1 VGSGRLR
8 KFFGILP
15 ILIVWR
21 FRWNPPGKAVLQ
33 RSMSEQIQI
42 LDVEREDKDIIYILQ
57 EATNK
62 KVWTFAGGK
71 GGTGK
76 TAITANIGV
85 ALATMGYRVI
95 LVDADLGGANL
106 HTILNI
112 KRPRVTLSDF
122 INRRVETL
130 GDILLNTP
138 SENLRLISGGSDMV
152 GLANIPYQTKIRLQK
167 HLELL
172 EADYIL
178 LDLGAGTNFNTLDF
192 FVLSNEGFVICNP
205 EPTAKINAY
214 TFLKSV
220 VYRLI
225 EREFKKGTRIKEL
238 IVKEGR
244 NNKNGSLPVP
254 ELLKKINTV
263 DPESGAKIRM
273 LLSRFRPKV
282 IMNKLRRFSQEREG
296 VQLANL
302 TEKYLGISL
311 EYLGMVRDDSHVIDS
326 SELMMP
332 FVLQFP
338 GCGASKDIYN
348 LVGKLGIEDKLGRFA
363 LKRSSK
369 LRRYIKSERRYW
381 YQ

>member
-1 VGSGRLR
+1 
-8 KFFGILP
+8 
-15 ILIVWR
+15 
-21 FRWNPPGKAVLQ
+21 
-33 RSMSEQIQI
+33 MTEEIQI
-42 LDVEREDKDIIYILQ
+42 ADVEQDIIYILQ
-57 EATNK
+57 EKTDK

-76 TAITANIGV
+76 TALTANIGV

-112 KRPRVTLSDF
+112 KRPQVTLSDF
-122 INRRVETL
+122 INRRINNL

-152 GLANIPYQTKIRLQK
+152 GLANIPFQTKIRLQK
-167 HLELL
+167 HLEML

-225 EREFKKGTRIKEL
+225 EREFKRGTQIKEL
-238 IVKEGR
+238 IIKEGR
-244 NNKNGSLPVP
+244 NNKTGSLPVP
-254 ELLKKINTV
+254 ELLNRIENV
-263 DPESGAKIRM
+263 DPASSSKLKKMLFQFQPKI
-273 LLSRFRPKV
+273 

-296 VQLANL
+296 VQLADL

-311 EYLGMVRDDSHVIDS
+311 DYLGMVRDDSHVVDS
-326 SELMMP
+326 SELIMP
-332 FVLQFP
+332 FLLQFP
-338 GCGASKDIYN
+338 GCGASKDVYN
-348 LVGKLGIEDKLGRFA
+348 LIGKLGVEDKLERFTI
-363 LKRSSK
+363 KRSTK

-381 YQ
+381 YH

>member
-1 VGSGRLR
+1 
-8 KFFGILP
+8 
-15 ILIVWR
+15 
-21 FRWNPPGKAVLQ
+21 
-33 RSMSEQIQI
+33 MSEKRAS
-42 LDVEREDKDIIYILQ
+42 LEAGEDIIYILQ
-57 EATNK
+57 ENTAK

-95 LVDADLGGANL
+95 VVDADLGGANL

-112 KRPRVTLSDF
+112 KRPGLTLADF
-122 INRRVETL
+122 LNRRVNNLEE
-130 GDILLNTP
+130 ILLPTP

-152 GLANIPYQTKIRLQK
+152 GLANISYQSKVRLQK

-178 LDLGAGTNFNTLDF
+178 IDLGAGTSFNTLDF
-192 FVLSNEGFVICNP
+192 FVLSNEGFLISNP

-214 TFLKSV
+214 SFLKSV

-225 EREFKKGTRIKEL
+225 EREFKKGTGISEL
-238 IVKEGR
+238 IVREGR
-244 NNKNGSLPVP
+244 NNKSGSLSIP
-254 ELLKKINTV
+254 ELIKRITQV
-263 DPESGAKIRM
+263 DPASSRQIRNI
-273 LLSRFRPKV
+273 LTRFHPKL
-282 IMNKLRRFSQEREG
+282 IMNKLRRFAQEKEG
-296 VQLANL
+296 VQLAGL
-302 TEKYLGISL
+302 TEKYLGVSM

-338 GCGASKDIYN
+338 GSGASKDIYTI
-348 LVGKLGIEDKLGRFA
+348 VGKLGIKDSLGRFETNRTTK
-363 LKRSSK
+363 LKK
-369 LRRYIKSERRYW
+369 YIRTERNYW
-381 YQ
+381 YQE

>member
-1 VGSGRLR
+1 MTE
-8 KFFGILP
+8 
-15 ILIVWR
+15 
-21 FRWNPPGKAVLQ
+21 N
-33 RSMSEQIQI
+33 IQI
-42 LDVEREDKDIIYILQ
+42 ADPEQDIIYILQ
-57 EATNK
+57 EATDK

-76 TAITANIGV
+76 TALTANIGV
-85 ALATMGYRVI
+85 ALATMGYHVI

-112 KRPRVTLSDF
+112 KRPQVTLSDF
-122 INRRVETL
+122 INRRINNL

-167 HLELL
+167 HLETL

-225 EREFKKGTRIKEL
+225 EREFKRGTQIKEL
-238 IVKEGR
+238 IIREGR
-244 NNKNGSLPVP
+244 NNKTGSLPVP
-254 ELLKKINTV
+254 ELLNRIENV
-263 DPESGAKIRM
+263 DPVSSSKVKKMLFQFQPKI
-273 LLSRFRPKV
+273 

-296 VQLANL
+296 VQLAGL
-302 TEKYLGISL
+302 TEKYLGVSL
-311 EYLGMVRDDSHVIDS
+311 DYLGMVRDDSHVVDS

-338 GCGASKDIYN
+338 GCGASKDVYN
-348 LVGKLGIEDKLGRFA
+348 LVGKLGVEDKLGRFA
-363 LKRSSK
+363 IKRSTK

-381 YQ
+381 YH

>member
-1 VGSGRLR
+1 
-8 KFFGILP
+8 
-15 ILIVWR
+15 
-21 FRWNPPGKAVLQ
+21 
-33 RSMSEQIQI
+33 MTEEIQI
-42 LDVEREDKDIIYILQ
+42 ADVDQDIIYILQ

-112 KRPRVTLSDF
+112 KRPQYTLSDF
-122 INRRVETL
+122 INRRVDNLSE
-130 GDILLNTP
+130 ILLNTP

-152 GLANIPYQTKIRLQK
+152 GLANIPHQSKMRLQK
-167 HLELL
+167 HLEIL
-172 EADYIL
+172 EADFIL

-244 NNKNGSLPVP
+244 NNKSGSLPVP
-254 ELLKKINTV
+254 ELLNRIQSV
-263 DPESGAKIRM
+263 DPVSSAKITKV
-273 LLSRFRPKV
+273 LSQFQPKI
-282 IMNKLRRFSQEREG
+282 IMNRLRRFSQEREG
-296 VQLANL
+296 IQLAGL

-332 FVLQFP
+332 FILQFP

-348 LVGKLGIEDKLGRFA
+348 LVGKLGIGDKLGRFTVT
-363 LKRSSK
+363 RSTK
-369 LRRYIKSERRYW
+369 LRRYIKTERRYW
-381 YQ
+381 YH

>member
-1 VGSGRLR
+1 
-8 KFFGILP
+8 
-15 ILIVWR
+15 
-21 FRWNPPGKAVLQ
+21 
-33 RSMSEQIQI
+33 MTEEIQI
-42 LDVEREDKDIIYILQ
+42 ADVEQDIVYILQ
-57 EATNK
+57 ETTDK

-76 TAITANIGV
+76 TALTANIGV

-112 KRPRVTLSDF
+112 KRPQVTLSDF
-122 INRRVETL
+122 INRRINNL

-167 HLELL
+167 HLETL

-225 EREFKKGTRIKEL
+225 EREFKRGTHIKEL
-238 IVKEGR
+238 IIREGR
-244 NNKNGSLPVP
+244 NNKTGSLPVP
-254 ELLKKINTV
+254 ELLNRIENV
-263 DPESGAKIRM
+263 DPVSSSKVKKMLFQFQPKI
-273 LLSRFRPKV
+273 
-282 IMNKLRRFSQEREG
+282 IMNKIRRFSQEREG
-296 VQLANL
+296 VQLAGL

-311 EYLGMVRDDSHVIDS
+311 DYLGMVRDDSHVVDS

-338 GCGASKDIYN
+338 GCGASKDVYN
-348 LVGKLGIEDKLGRFA
+348 LVGKLGVEDKLGRFA
-363 LKRSSK
+363 IKRSTK

>member
-1 VGSGRLR
+1 M
-8 KFFGILP
+8 P
-15 ILIVWR
+15 
-21 FRWNPPGKAVLQ
+21 
-33 RSMSEQIQI
+33 EEIQI
-42 LDVEREDKDIIYILQ
+42 TDTEKDIIYIFQ
-57 EATNK
+57 EATDK

-76 TAITANIGV
+76 TAMTANIGI
-85 ALATMGYRVI
+85 ALATMGYHVI

-112 KRPRVTLSDF
+112 KRPKATLSDF
-122 INRRVETL
+122 INRRINNL
-130 GDILLNTP
+130 SDIMLNTP

-152 GLANIPYQTKIRLQK
+152 GLANIPFQSKVRFQR
-167 HLELL
+167 HLEQL

-178 LDLGAGTNFNTLDF
+178 LDLGAGTNYNTLDF

-225 EREFKKGTRIKEL
+225 EREFKRGTHIKEV
-238 IVKEGR
+238 IIKQGR
-244 NNKNGSLPVP
+244 NNKGGSIPIP
-254 ELLKKINTV
+254 ELLERVNDTDSDSSIKI
-263 DPESGAKIRM
+263 SRM
-273 LLSRFRPKV
+273 LSQFQPKL
-282 IMNKLRRFSQEREG
+282 IMNRLRRFSQEREG
-296 VQLANL
+296 FQLAEL
-302 TEKYLGISL
+302 TTKYLGISL
-311 EYLGMVRDDSHVIDS
+311 EYLGMVRDDSHVVDS

-348 LVGKLGIEDKLGRFA
+348 LLGKLGIEDKLGRFA
-363 LKRSSK
+363 VKRSKK
-369 LRRYIKSERRYW
+369 LSRYIKSERQYW

>member
-1 VGSGRLR
+1 
-8 KFFGILP
+8 
-15 ILIVWR
+15 
-21 FRWNPPGKAVLQ
+21 
-33 RSMSEQIQI
+33 MTEEIQI
-42 LDVEREDKDIIYILQ
+42 ADAEQDIIYILQ
-57 EATNK
+57 EATDK

-76 TAITANIGV
+76 TALTANIGV

-112 KRPRVTLSDF
+112 KRPQVTLSDF
-122 INRRVETL
+122 INRRINNL

-167 HLELL
+167 HLETL

-225 EREFKKGTRIKEL
+225 EREFKRGTHIKEL
-238 IVKEGR
+238 IIKEGR
-244 NNKNGSLPVP
+244 NNKTGSLPVP
-254 ELLKKINTV
+254 ELLNRIENV
-263 DPESGAKIRM
+263 DPVSSSKVKKMLFQFQPKI
-273 LLSRFRPKV
+273 

-296 VQLANL
+296 VQIAGL

-311 EYLGMVRDDSHVIDS
+311 DYLGMVRDDSHVVDS

-338 GCGASKDIYN
+338 GCGASKDVYN
-348 LVGKLGIEDKLGRFA
+348 LVGKLGVEDKLGRFA
-363 LKRSSK
+363 IKRSTK

-381 YQ
+381 YH

>member
-1 VGSGRLR
+1 
-8 KFFGILP
+8 
-15 ILIVWR
+15 
-21 FRWNPPGKAVLQ
+21 
-33 RSMSEQIQI
+33 MTEEIQI
-42 LDVEREDKDIIYILQ
+42 ADAEQDIIYILQ
-57 EATNK
+57 EATDK

-76 TAITANIGV
+76 TALTANIGV
-85 ALATMGYRVI
+85 ALATMGYHVI

-112 KRPRVTLSDF
+112 KRPQVTLSDF
-122 INRRVETL
+122 INRRINNL

-167 HLELL
+167 HLETL

-225 EREFKKGTRIKEL
+225 EREFKRGTQIKEL
-238 IVKEGR
+238 IIREGR
-244 NNKNGSLPVP
+244 NNKTGSLPVP
-254 ELLKKINTV
+254 ELLNRIENV
-263 DPESGAKIRM
+263 DPVSSSKVKKMLFQFQPKI
-273 LLSRFRPKV
+273 

-296 VQLANL
+296 VQLAGL
-302 TEKYLGISL
+302 TEKYLGVSL
-311 EYLGMVRDDSHVIDS
+311 DYLGMVRDDSHVVDS

-338 GCGASKDIYN
+338 GCGASKDVYN
-348 LVGKLGIEDKLGRFA
+348 LVGKLGVEDKLGRFA
-363 LKRSSK
+363 IKRSTK

-381 YQ
+381 YH

>member
-1 VGSGRLR
+1 M
-8 KFFGILP
+8 P
-15 ILIVWR
+15 
-21 FRWNPPGKAVLQ
+21 
-33 RSMSEQIQI
+33 EEIQI
-42 LDVEREDKDIIYILQ
+42 SDTDQDIIYILP
-57 EATNK
+57 EETSK

-76 TAITANIGV
+76 TAITANVGV
-85 ALATMGYRVI
+85 ALATMGYHVI

-112 KRPRVTLSDF
+112 RRPKVTLSDF
-122 INRRVETL
+122 INRRINNL

-152 GLANIPYQTKIRLQK
+152 GLANIPFQSKVRLQK
-167 HLELL
+167 HLEQL

-178 LDLGAGTNFNTLDF
+178 LDLGAGTNYNTLDF
-192 FVLSNEGFVICNP
+192 FILSNEGFIICNP

-214 TFLKSV
+214 TFMKSV

-225 EREFKKGTRIKEL
+225 EHEFKKGTMIKEL

-244 NNKNGSLPVP
+244 NNKSGSLPIP
-254 ELLKKINTV
+254 ELLNRIHSV
-263 DPESGAKIRM
+263 DPVSSAKIKKV
-273 LLSRFRPKV
+273 LYQIQPKL

-296 VQLANL
+296 LQLAGL
-302 TEKYLGISL
+302 TDKYLGITLS
-311 EYLGMVRDDSHVIDS
+311 YLGMVRDDSHVIDS

-338 GCGASKDIYN
+338 GCGASKDVYN

-363 LKRSSK
+363 VKRSTH

-381 YQ
+381 YH

>member
-1 VGSGRLR
+1 MSDE
-8 KFFGILP
+8 
-15 ILIVWR
+15 
-21 FRWNPPGKAVLQ
+21 LQ
-33 RSMSEQIQI
+33 IIDIDDESR
-42 LDVEREDKDIIYILQ
+42 DIIYILQ

-76 TAITANIGV
+76 TAMTANIGV
-85 ALATMGYRVI
+85 ALATMGYHVI

-112 KRPRVTLSDF
+112 KRPRISLSDF
-122 INRRVETL
+122 INRRVDNLT
-130 GDILLNTP
+130 DILLDTP

-152 GLANIPYQTKIRLQK
+152 GLANIPFQTKVRLQK
-167 HLELL
+167 HLEML

-192 FVLSNEGFVICNP
+192 FMLSNEGFVVCNP

-225 EREFKKGTRIKEL
+225 EREFKKGTRVKDL
-238 IVKEGR
+238 IVREGR

-254 ELLKKINTV
+254 ELVKRIEEQ
-263 DPESGAKIRM
+263 DQYSGTQIRNM
-273 LLSRFRPKV
+273 LAQFRPKI
-282 IMNKLRRFSQEREG
+282 IMNRLRRFSQEREG
-296 VQLANL
+296 LQLVGL

-311 EYLGMVRDDSHVIDS
+311 EYLGMVRDDSHVVDS

-348 LVGKLGIEDKLGRFA
+348 LVGRLGIEDKLGRFA
-363 LKRSSK
+363 VKRSSK